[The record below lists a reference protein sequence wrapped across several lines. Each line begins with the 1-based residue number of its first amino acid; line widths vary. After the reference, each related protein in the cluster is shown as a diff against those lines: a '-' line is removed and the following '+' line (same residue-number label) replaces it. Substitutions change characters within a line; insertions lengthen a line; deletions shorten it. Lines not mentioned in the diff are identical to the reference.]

1 MLFLTVQMGKAKIN
15 LYVLFSSLGGHFVG
29 VKVSAGLAAALVPA
43 HVLAQVLI
51 SDHPAVNRPLIPR
64 ALVRQCSCQE

>member
-1 MLFLTVQMGKAKIN
+1 MGKAKIN
-15 LYVLFSSLGGHFVG
+15 LYVLLCPGSLTLRGHFVG